1 MFTLDA
7 QRLVLGPIERI
18 MKQME
23 ELAKNPLEKL
33 EMESES
39 SLPWQGT
46 EANDYVV
53 RDTLIRTNQEPHPYP
68 CPYPYPDSLPW
79 PKR

>member
-46 EANDYVV
+46 EANNYE
-53 RDTLIRTNQEPHPYP
+53 TH
-68 CPYPYPDSLPW
+68 
-79 PKR
+79 